1 MIRYRTT
8 IDISRPLDEHTVTYP
23 SALDTPFSREE
34 RRNAP
39 DKPYAMN
46 AKLTMGAH
54 SGTHVDA
61 PLHVLEGTKS
71 VDRSPASSMIGACR
85 VLDMTHVSDVV
96 RVTDLEMLDIREG
109 ERIVLKTRNS
119 VRGFK
124 EWYDDFVALDGDAA
138 EWLAAKKVLLLGID
152 GLSIK
157 QRGIADNRAH
167 TALLEKGIVVV
178 EGLSLGKVTPGS
190 YDLVVLPLRVI
201 DGDGA
206 PARAVLLVD

>member
-8 IDISRPLDEHTVTYP
+8 IDISRPLDRFTVTYP
-23 SALDTPFSREE
+23 SVLDTPFAREE
-34 RRNAP
+34 LRNAP
-39 DKPYAMN
+39 EKPYAMN

-61 PLHVLEGTKS
+61 PLHVLEATNG
-71 VDRSPASSMIGACR
+71 VDRSPLSAMIGQCR
-85 VLDMTHVSDVV
+85 VLDMTHVADLV
-96 RVTDLEMLDIREG
+96 RITDLEMLDIREG
-109 ERIVLKTRNS
+109 ERLLFKTRNS
-119 VRGFK
+119 IRGFK

-138 EWLAAKKVLLLGID
+138 EWLAAKKVLLVGID

-157 QRGIADNRAH
+157 QRHVADNRAH
-167 TALLEKGIVVV
+167 TALLEKGIVIV
-178 EGLSLGKVTPGS
+178 EGLSLGKVTPGP

-206 PARAVLLVD
+206 PARAVLLTE

>member
-23 SALDTPFSREE
+23 SANDTAFVREIKM
-34 RRNAP
+34 NAVG
-39 DKPYAMN
+39 KPYGMN

-61 PLHVLEGTKS
+61 PLHVQEGGET
-71 VDRSPASSMIGACR
+71 VDRLPASSMIGACR
-85 VLDMTHVSDVV
+85 VLDMTQVTDLV
-96 RVTDLEMLDIREG
+96 RITDLEMLEVKAG
-109 ERIVLKTRNS
+109 ERLILKTRNS

-138 EWLAAKKVLLLGID
+138 QWLAAKGVLLVGID

-157 QRGIADNRAH
+157 QRGASDNRAH
-167 TALLEKGIVVV
+167 SALLEKGIVIV
-178 EGLSLGKVTPGS
+178 EGLSLGKVQPGA
-190 YDLVVLPLRVI
+190 YDLVVLPLRII

-206 PARAVLLVD
+206 PARAILLAE